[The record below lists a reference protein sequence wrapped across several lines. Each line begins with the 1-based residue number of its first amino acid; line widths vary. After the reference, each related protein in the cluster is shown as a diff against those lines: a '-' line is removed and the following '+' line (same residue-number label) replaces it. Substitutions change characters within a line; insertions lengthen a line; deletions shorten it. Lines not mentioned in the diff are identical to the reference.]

1 MRETYAEPTFVSLI
15 AGNIAYIM
23 GIKMMRNLL
32 LFIATNLLAIL
43 SVSGQ
48 VWPGDV
54 NNNGIV
60 NGVDLLYLGT
70 VFGSTGPMRAQ
81 EDTSWEAQPIIEA
94 WGSFFPNGVDH
105 VYADCNGDGIVDE
118 EDIDDAVEDNFGNT
132 HPDGS
137 GLGDYNNGSPGLNI
151 PIAFS
156 PSLSF
161 DEGDLVLKIGL
172 LVGNDDF
179 SVEDFYGMALQ
190 MSYTTSFV
198 DEFSFDFEF
207 TEDSWVDNP
216 QAENSA
222 LLFIKD
228 EDSGKAELAMALK
241 NPTQSRSGL
250 GRIGEFSI
258 VMEDIIVGLIQDTFN
273 IQIDSV
279 VLINSEISKTAIVPD
294 TISLIMSED
303 LLILSNEESSTIQPS
318 IIQVYPNPN
327 QGRFRISAN
336 ESIENIRI
344 YNLMGQEIPV
354 EPHQISSRELWV
366 EIPNEPPGT
375 YIITGH
381 TSDSPFTSK
390 IVLTR

>member
-1 MRETYAEPTFVSLI
+1 
-15 AGNIAYIM
+15 M
-23 GIKMMRNLL
+23 GIKNMRNFLFLTAVSL
-32 LFIATNLLAIL
+32 LFL
-43 SVSGQ
+43 SQGSAQ

-54 NNNGIV
+54 NNNGLV
-60 NGVDLLYLGT
+60 NGVDLLYLST
-70 VFGSTGPMRAQ
+70 VFGSIGPMRAS

-105 VYADCNGDGIVDE
+105 AYADCNGDGIVDE
-118 EDIDDAVEDNFGNT
+118 EDIDDGIEDNFGNT
-132 HPDGS
+132 HSDGS
-137 GLGDYNNGSPGLNI
+137 GEGDYSNGSPGLDI
-151 PIAFS
+151 PIEFS

-172 LVGNDDF
+172 LVGNEEL

-207 TEDSWVDNP
+207 TQDSWVDNP
-216 QAENSA
+216 DAENTA
-222 LLFIKD
+222 LLFLKD
-228 EDSGKAELAMALK
+228 EDSGKAELSMALK

-258 VMEDIIVGLIQDTFN
+258 VMEDIIVGLIQDTFS

-279 VLINSEISKTAIVPD
+279 VLINSEISTTAIVPD
-294 TISLIMSED
+294 TISLIMSKD
-303 LLILSNEESSTIQPS
+303 LLILSNEESSAIQPS
-318 IIQVYPNPN
+318 IIQTYPNPN
-327 QGRFRISAN
+327 QGQFQISAD

-344 YNLMGQEIPV
+344 YNLMGQEIPIKH
-354 EPHQISSRELWV
+354 HQISSRELWV
-366 EIPNEPPGT
+366 EIPNALPGT

-381 TSDSPFTSK
+381 TSASLFTSK